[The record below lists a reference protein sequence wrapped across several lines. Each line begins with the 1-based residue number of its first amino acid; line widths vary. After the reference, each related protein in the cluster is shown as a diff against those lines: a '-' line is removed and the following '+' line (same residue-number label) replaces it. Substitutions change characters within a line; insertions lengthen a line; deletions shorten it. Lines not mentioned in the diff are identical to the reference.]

1 MKWVD
6 LLKEKSQHIQ
16 IVNSEFIKR
25 FEPQVREFRESINHS
40 VSTSFASEWLSKW
53 LTVANE
59 DLVLLEVISPRV
71 QALHDQVQKKVGQ
84 EIHRSD
90 WHCIAQQLIDQ
101 FATVTGDTQW
111 LHVDAE
117 KAKRDSPFKST
128 IAHGLLLLSLMPK
141 LRAIECDKTY
151 DSGRFIMNRGIDEV
165 RFHAPVKP
173 GQRIRLRAYLRRVT
187 PAKRH
192 LEIAEDIIIE
202 LEGSLRQ
209 VCTATVTSM
218 ICL

>member
-40 VSTSFASEWLSKW
+40 VSTSFASEWLSRW

-59 DLVLLEVISPRV
+59 DLVLPEVLSPSV
-71 QALHDQVQKKVGQ
+71 QALLEQVQKKVGQ
-84 EIHRSD
+84 EIHCSH
-90 WHCIAQQLIDQ
+90 WLGITQQLINQ
-101 FATVTGDTQW
+101 FAVVTGDSQW
-111 LHVDAE
+111 LHVDLE

-141 LRAIECDKTY
+141 LRAIDCDQTY
-151 DSGRFIMNRGIDEV
+151 DSGRFIMNRGIDDAK
-165 RFHAPVKP
+165 FHAPVKP
-173 GQRIRLRAYLRRVT
+173 GQSIRLRAYLRRVT

-192 LEIAEDIIIE
+192 IEIVEDIIIE
-202 LEGSLRQ
+202 LDGSLKQ
-209 VCTATVTSM
+209 VCTATVTSRVY
-218 ICL
+218 L